1 MRGARRFWRQGP
13 RARGRCLGFFELSQL
28 HMSPYG
34 DHGVVEGMGHGKILH
49 LCQGQLKFFVWR
61 AMRSVVKS
69 ARRGEDS
76 MKNSVAKE
84 VTRASGAENSASLN
98 GLK

>member
-1 MRGARRFWRQGP
+1 
-13 RARGRCLGFFELSQL
+13 
-28 HMSPYG
+28 
-34 DHGVVEGMGHGKILH
+34 ILR

-84 VTRASGAENSASLN
+84 VTRASDAENSASLN

>member
-34 DHGVVEGMGHGKILH
+34 DHGVVEGMGHGKILR
-49 LCQGQLKFFVWR
+49 LCQGQLKFLFGGQCVQWSNPR
-61 AMRSVVKS
+61 AEGRT
-69 ARRGEDS
+69 A
-76 MKNSVAKE
+76 
-84 VTRASGAENSASLN
+84 
-98 GLK
+98 